1 MRTQFDKSIQ
11 FKIGLSVIV
20 LSTLILSGFAYYQYT
35 TRKNWEY
42 DRLSAFSDQVISRLS
57 SNLALPMW
65 DFDDGKMERIVISEM
80 ADKNI
85 AAIVVTDQ
93 NDSVIISKMRDEN
106 WNIITD
112 EVKNPEELLLNQAEI
127 AKGDENLG
135 GVKVYVAKQFSEEAL
150 NRANWDIL
158 MAVIVLDILLFIG
171 LIISVRV
178 LFIHPISRIV
188 SAVNML
194 ARGDLSVNLAD
205 NMLSRKDEIGILA
218 NSLTVLIS
226 ATKETSELAEAVANG
241 NLEIEVRERSD
252 QDQMMKAL
260 NLMISNLR
268 ATVHVAEK
276 MAEGDLDVRV
286 KPLSE
291 KDMLGLSLVQMVKTI
306 KRIVRSI
313 SCLTDAVLEGKLD
326 IRGDAEKFGGEYAKI
341 IHGVNA
347 TVDAVVNPLKNTS
360 DYVRQIS
367 KGRLPD
373 LIKEEYKG
381 DFNETRNSLNTMIEN
396 LIRFAADVQ
405 NTAEQVATGSGQLSS
420 SAEQISN
427 STSQQA
433 AGVEEIS
440 SSMEEMSSMV
450 RQSAENARETATIAE
465 KAARDARDGSMAV
478 RETIQAMR
486 SISEKIMIID
496 EIAGQTNMLALNA
509 AIEAARAGEHGK
521 GFAVVAAEVRE
532 LAQNTRNAA
541 KEISELSVSNLEIA
555 ENTGSLLDEMVSG
568 IQKTAELVQDIS
580 ASGTEQARGISEVNE
595 AIQQQDQIVQQNAA
609 FAEEMA
615 SASQGFSSQA
625 ERLLKVASFFEIS
638 EAKIQQLK
646 EKNEPAVE
654 NANQKLFIDLEGMP
668 ESERQILIKYVR
680 RVPEA
685 EIPAAEDKERQEEK
699 ATPASEASLAV
710 QEKDGTLIDMKKLDD
725 KDFVGY

>member
-1 MRTQFDKSIQ
+1 MKTQFEKSIQ
-11 FKIGLSVIV
+11 LKIGLSVII
-20 LSTLILSGFAYYQYT
+20 LSTVILAGFAYYQNT
-35 TRKNWEY
+35 TRENWEY
-42 DRLSAFSDQVISRLS
+42 DRLSVFSDQVISRLS
-57 SNLALPMW
+57 SNLAFPMW
-65 DFDDGKMERIVISEM
+65 DFDDGKMEKIVISEM

-85 AAIVVTDQ
+85 AAIVVINQKGD
-93 NDSVIISKMRDEN
+93 VIISKTRDEE
-106 WNIITD
+106 WNAIVG
-112 EVKNPEELLLNQAEI
+112 EVKNPEDMLLNQAEI
-127 AKGDENLG
+127 TKEDENLG
-135 GVKVYVAKQFSEEAL
+135 MVKVYVAKQFSEEAL
-150 NRANWDIL
+150 DRANWDIL
-158 MAVIVLDILLFIG
+158 MAVLVLDILLFIG

-194 ARGDLSVNLAD
+194 ARGDLSVDLN

-276 MAEGDLDVRV
+276 MAEGDLSVRV

-326 IRGDAEKFGGEYAKI
+326 VRGDAEKFGGEYAKI

-347 TVDAVVNPLKNTS
+347 TVDAVIAPLRDTS
-360 DYVRQIS
+360 DYVRRIS
-367 KGRLPD
+367 KGQIPD
-373 LIKEEYKG
+373 LIEEEYKG

-405 NTAEQVATGSGQLSS
+405 KTAEQVATGSEQLSV
-420 SAEQISN
+420 SAGQISN
-427 STSQQA
+427 GTSQQA

-478 RETIQAMR
+478 RETVQAMR

-541 KEISELSVSNLEIA
+541 KAISELSASNLEIA

-580 ASGTEQARGISEVNE
+580 ASGTEQAGGISEVNE

-615 SASQGFSSQA
+615 SASQEFSSQG
-625 ERLLKVASFFEIS
+625 ERLLQVASFFEIS

-646 EKNEPAVE
+646 EKNEPAAE

-699 ATPASEASLAV
+699 ATPASEALLAV
-710 QEKDGTLIDMKKLDD
+710 QEKDGTLIDMKELDD
-725 KDFVGY
+725 NDFIGY

>member
-509 AIEAARAGEHGK
+509 AIEAARAGE
-521 GFAVVAAEVRE
+521 
-532 LAQNTRNAA
+532 
-541 KEISELSVSNLEIA
+541 
-555 ENTGSLLDEMVSG
+555 
-568 IQKTAELVQDIS
+568 
-580 ASGTEQARGISEVNE
+580 
-595 AIQQQDQIVQQNAA
+595 
-609 FAEEMA
+609 
-615 SASQGFSSQA
+615 
-625 ERLLKVASFFEIS
+625 
-638 EAKIQQLK
+638 
-646 EKNEPAVE
+646 
-654 NANQKLFIDLEGMP
+654 
-668 ESERQILIKYVR
+668 
-680 RVPEA
+680 
-685 EIPAAEDKERQEEK
+685 
-699 ATPASEASLAV
+699 
-710 QEKDGTLIDMKKLDD
+710 
-725 KDFVGY
+725 